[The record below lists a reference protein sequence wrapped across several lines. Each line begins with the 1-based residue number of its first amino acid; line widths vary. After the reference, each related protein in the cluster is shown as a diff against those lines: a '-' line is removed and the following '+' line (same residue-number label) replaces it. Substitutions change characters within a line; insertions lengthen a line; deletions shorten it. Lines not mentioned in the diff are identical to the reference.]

1 MFSPNI
7 GDLQVNQSGI
17 VVAGFG
23 IFGGATHYDYELEL
37 LEFQSEP
44 PPGDGGLGGGG
55 VSAAE
60 TLLTHSQR
68 WSALEISKGMTT
80 RLYY

>member
-1 MFSPNI
+1 M
-7 GDLQVNQSGI
+7 
-17 VVAGFG
+17 VAGFG

-44 PPGDGGLGGGG
+44 PLVDGGVGSGI
-55 VSAAE
+55 SPAE

-68 WSALEISKGMTT
+68 WSALEITKGG
-80 RLYY
+80 RQGSLVFHQFFFALD